1 MANAKHNHLE
11 PFFPKSTRIDNMTIG
26 ADEAIAWLADVID
39 NGLTALYTQPEDF
52 WEGIS
57 KRMVDAQ
64 LSGISNKIKH
74 LSRVVGV
81 EDEEYIIDLISEI
94 YLIAKSIKKVDQFPF
109 DSQLSFL
116 NSGGYNITKKQ
127 LTQAEK
133 IQDDWLILGVISGED
148 EKIKFRRTWIQG
160 VKSKFMGLILDY
172 AWGKQEFMQ
181 NWQAGRV
188 FQGDVRVY
196 PGAYKL
202 RVLVENHNYATYS
215 FDSFASY
222 PHIEAFLKAYTV
234 AIAKQP
240 VLQRFPVCL
249 KDISVQMKENTL
261 VLVDTQLD
269 ILPLID
275 DSITKWSLF
284 SASAGQKIS
293 IFAEWDGRTIHPL
306 SALSQGRFIK
316 IKK

>member
-1 MANAKHNHLE
+1 MADVNHNHLA
-11 PFFPKSTRIDNMTIG
+11 PFFPKPTRIDNMTLG

-39 NGLTALYTQPEDF
+39 NGLTALYSQPDEF
-52 WEGIS
+52 WASIS

-94 YLIAKSIKKVDQFPF
+94 YLIAKSIKKIDQFPF
-109 DSQLSFL
+109 ESQLSFL

-127 LTQAEK
+127 LENAEK
-133 IQDDWLILGVISGED
+133 IQDEWLILGVIKGEE

-160 VKSKFMGLILDY
+160 VRSKFMGLILDF

-181 NWQAGRV
+181 NWQAGRA

-196 PGAYKL
+196 PGAYKI
-202 RVLVENHNYATYS
+202 RVLVENHNYTPQI

-222 PHIEAFLKAYTV
+222 PNIESFLKAYTV
-234 AIAKQP
+234 ALARQP

-249 KDISVQMKENTL
+249 KEVSIQMKNQTL
-261 VLVDTQLD
+261 TMVDNQLD
-269 ILPLID
+269 ALPLLED
-275 DSITKWSLF
+275 DMTKWSLF
-284 SASAGQKIS
+284 SASAGHKIH
-293 IFAEWDGRTIHPL
+293 IFAEWDGRTIHPI
-306 SALSQGRFIK
+306 STISQGRFIK